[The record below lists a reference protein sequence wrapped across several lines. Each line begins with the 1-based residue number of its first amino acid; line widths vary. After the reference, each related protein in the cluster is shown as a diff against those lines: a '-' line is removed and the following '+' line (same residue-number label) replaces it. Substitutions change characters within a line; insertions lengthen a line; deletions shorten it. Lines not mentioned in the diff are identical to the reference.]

1 MHHRVFL
8 FVPRTLNKTT
18 FRSIQTI
25 TDVRKTLQNLV
36 GAQLVFGHGN
46 QSGSHAGLTDN
57 ITVNST
63 LTPRTIAE
71 SYDEAIIPFA
81 TNIKLRERYVNFDN
95 KVRFGRILEDL
106 DTMAVHIA
114 YKHNAPQ
121 IIQSI
126 NVHPLAIVTA
136 AVDRI
141 EVAVPHMD
149 IDRDVRLSGFTSFVG
164 KSSMEVIL
172 TIDQDNNGTW
182 EHVLRAYFV
191 LAARDPRTKK
201 SAKMNPLIGS
211 TEEDKEIIRKGE
223 LNRQRRLTE
232 QDKSLFKT
240 PPDTSESSIIHDLF
254 IKTVTPNTSIFRS
267 RLLNQDSMWMSE
279 TTLKTMHIGHPEQ
292 RNLYN
297 KIFGGYL
304 MRKSFDLAWT
314 TASLFAKQKLST
326 LAVDDIMFQ
335 RPVEIGSLLFL
346 SSMVVYVEGN
356 KIQTRIHAEVVDI
369 HTAKRETTNVFYF
382 IFKTKDNSQ
391 ISKNVVP
398 QTYAEAMMYL
408 DGKRHLD

>member
-172 TIDQDNNGTW
+172 TIDQVN
-182 EHVLRAYFV
+182 
-191 LAARDPRTKK
+191 
-201 SAKMNPLIGS
+201 
-211 TEEDKEIIRKGE
+211 
-223 LNRQRRLTE
+223 
-232 QDKSLFKT
+232 
-240 PPDTSESSIIHDLF
+240 
-254 IKTVTPNTSIFRS
+254 
-267 RLLNQDSMWMSE
+267 
-279 TTLKTMHIGHPEQ
+279 
-292 RNLYN
+292 
-297 KIFGGYL
+297 
-304 MRKSFDLAWT
+304 
-314 TASLFAKQKLST
+314 
-326 LAVDDIMFQ
+326 
-335 RPVEIGSLLFL
+335 
-346 SSMVVYVEGN
+346 
-356 KIQTRIHAEVVDI
+356 
-369 HTAKRETTNVFYF
+369 
-382 IFKTKDNSQ
+382 
-391 ISKNVVP
+391 
-398 QTYAEAMMYL
+398 
-408 DGKRHLD
+408 